1 MQYIAQA
8 LETREIP
15 YKDFTAYDTGD
26 IACRFRQVIETEGP
40 VVDDFLELKVLK
52 SYSIFQRG
60 SLIAPFLRGVLLSVG
75 AVCTTQTDCDG
86 QEHLVFWPDRMR
98 GLEDDIQ
105 ALKCSEYTDY
115 RPSGQKDL
123 MPEGTFRAIPDF
135 PQIEVFN
142 AMKAVLADGN
152 PVKKEELLSL
162 TNHELGFLVKGRQ
175 IRLTL
180 ELVLKAGIANGTFV
194 YNRRGGTIRLRQVC
208 SGQ

>member
-1 MQYIAQA
+1 MEYIATA
-8 LETREIP
+8 LETRDIP
-15 YKDFTAYDTGD
+15 YKDFTAYDTED
-26 IACRFRQVIETEGP
+26 IARRFRQVIETEGP

-75 AVCTTQTDCDG
+75 AVCTTQIDCDG
-86 QEHLVFWPDRMR
+86 TEHLVLWPERFR
-98 GLEDDIQ
+98 GHESEIEALEFDG
-105 ALKCSEYTDY
+105 YTDY
-115 RPSGQKDL
+115 RPSGQKEL

-142 AMKAVLADGN
+142 AMKAVLSDGT
-152 PVKKEELLSL
+152 PVKKEELLTL

-180 ELVLKAGIANGTFV
+180 EQVLKTGIANGTFV
-194 YNRRGGTIRLRQVC
+194 YNRRGGTIRLR
-208 SGQ
+208 

>member
-1 MQYIAQA
+1 MEYTATV

-75 AVCTTQTDCDG
+75 AVCTTQIDCDG
-86 QEHLVFWPDRMR
+86 TEHLVFWPERFR
-98 GLEDDIQ
+98 GHESEIE
-105 ALKCSEYTDY
+105 ALKFDAYADY
-115 RPSGQKDL
+115 RPSGQKEL

-142 AMKAVLADGN
+142 AMKAVISDGN
-152 PVKKEELLSL
+152 PVKKEELLTM

-180 ELVLKAGIANGTFV
+180 ELVLKAGTANGTFV
-194 YNRRGGTIRLRQVC
+194 YNRRGGTIRLR
-208 SGQ
+208 

>member
-1 MQYIAQA
+1 MEYIATA
-8 LETREIP
+8 LETSEIP
-15 YKDFTAYDTGD
+15 YKDFTAYDTED

-60 SLIAPFLRGVLLSVG
+60 SLIAPFLRDVLFSTG

-86 QEHLVFWPDRMR
+86 LEHLVFWPERFR
-98 GLEDDIQ
+98 GHESEIK
-105 ALKCSEYTDY
+105 ALKCDDYTDY
-115 RPSGQKDL
+115 RPSGQKEL
-123 MPEGTFRAIPDF
+123 MAEGTFRAIPDF

-142 AMKAVLADGN
+142 AMKAVLSDGKA
-152 PVKKEELLSL
+152 VKKEELLTL

-194 YNRRGGTIRLRQVC
+194 YNRRGGTIRLR
-208 SGQ
+208 